1 MRVPA
6 LGRSGAL
13 VARSEE
19 RLLELLAGSGFGH
32 GHIGEQHR
40 AVDRDVPRE
49 LRVRLDEQ
57 RIAPGKLAE
66 PGERGRFE
74 RNPEGSRGFGD
85 RRPLGLVIEAADG
98 ANIEEAL
105 GVGLRIGEH
114 TADGRQ
120 ACPGDQD
127 RELELRGPGVDFV
140 VLGVGINVNQTEFPA
155 EIPNPGSLAM
165 TRGPRDRAV
174 LLAALV
180 PAMLSRVADVPGG
193 NAEILDAWRARS
205 ATLGRVVQVGELRG
219 EAVDLSPEGAL
230 LLRTAEG
237 LQTVLAGDVQLVG

>member
-1 MRVPA
+1 MTPFDEEHLRA
-6 LGRSGAL
+6 LLGERLVFLPRCASTNTEAMARGRQGAPHGTVVVTDEQTGGRGRQGRSWHAQPGQNLSFSLILRPHIAPADAAMLCFAAGAAL
-13 VARSEE
+13 AEILDL
-19 RLLELLAGSGFGH
+19 RLRWPNDL
-32 GHIGEQHR
+32 
-40 AVDRDVPRE
+40 
-49 LRVRLDEQ
+49 LDEQ
-57 RIAPGKLAE
+57 DRKVAGMLA
-66 PGERGRFE
+66 
-74 RNPEGSRGFGD
+74 
-85 RRPLGLVIEAADG
+85 
-98 ANIEEAL
+98 
-105 GVGLRIGEH
+105 
-114 TADGRQ
+114 
-120 ACPGDQD
+120 
-127 RELELRGPGVDFV
+127 ELELRGPGVDFV
-140 VLGVGINVNQTEFPA
+140 VLGVGINVNQMEFPA

-180 PAMLSRVADVPGG
+180 PAVLSRVADVPGG